1 MISFEEFMKEKNKQ
15 NIIDE
20 ILDLKL
26 KPQSEDVKLR
36 IQKLQQKLSKRS
48 E

>member
-1 MISFEEFMKEKNKQ
+1 MISFEEYMKEKNKQ

-26 KPQSEDVKLR
+26 KREDVKLR
-36 IQKLQQKLSKRS
+36 IQKLQQKLSKK
-48 E
+48 